1 MQLFWTQFNTEMLTF
16 TLLNN
21 ISISKF
27 ILMTAYY
34 IFSSQSK
41 TGEIY
46 SHIGS
51 AQPISASKT
60 PISPTSTIM
69 IHRIFCIYLHVIFL
83 QMEEKNVHNKKTRH
97 PLRTPRR
104 FRLSFINENT
114 FNEVWTLKF
123 TGPKIIAA
131 VAFLLFAIA
140 CMVATIIVLTP
151 IRTLL
156 PGYLKKEQR
165 QENIVNAM
173 RVDSLSEIVKTNNA
187 YMKNLTEILNPS
199 SAPAKQSIP
208 KAEIAALP
216 PDSLLPPSENE
227 KMFVHRFEEAE
238 RFNLKVK
245 SPAAAD
251 GIAFFCPINGATVK
265 TSGNNATEITLIAP
279 KEAAIFSIYGGTV
292 IGTYTTLNRGTTA
305 IVQHPNGFISKYSG
319 IATPFAVTGDK
330 VEAGSVIGLAGSGEK
345 PEETLISIELWNNG
359 TPLNPRDYI
368 PF

>member
-1 MQLFWTQFNTEMLTF
+1 
-16 TLLNN
+16 
-21 ISISKF
+21 
-27 ILMTAYY
+27 
-34 IFSSQSK
+34 
-41 TGEIY
+41 
-46 SHIGS
+46 
-51 AQPISASKT
+51 
-60 PISPTSTIM
+60 
-69 IHRIFCIYLHVIFL
+69 
-83 QMEEKNVHNKKTRH
+83 MEEKNNNKKNIRH

-131 VAFLLFAIA
+131 VAFVIFAIG
-140 CMVATIIVLTP
+140 CMAATIIVLTP

-187 YMKNLTEILNPS
+187 YMKNLADVLNPS
-199 SAPAKQSIP
+199 SEPAKQSIP

-227 KMFVHRFEEAE
+227 KMFVRRFEEAE
-238 RFNLKVK
+238 RFNLKIK

-251 GIAFFCPINGATVK
+251 GIAFFAPVNGAT
-265 TSGNNATEITLIAP
+265 TEAPRNSATEVTLIAP
-279 KEAAIFSIYGGTV
+279 KEAAICSIYGGTV

-330 VEAGSVIGLAGSGEK
+330 VEAGSVIGLAGNGENTK
-345 PEETLISIELWNNG
+345 GSLISIELWNNG
-359 TPLNPRDYI
+359 TALNPRDYI

>member
-1 MQLFWTQFNTEMLTF
+1 M
-16 TLLNN
+16 
-21 ISISKF
+21 
-27 ILMTAYY
+27 A
-34 IFSSQSK
+34 
-41 TGEIY
+41 
-46 SHIGS
+46 
-51 AQPISASKT
+51 
-60 PISPTSTIM
+60 
-69 IHRIFCIYLHVIFL
+69 
-83 QMEEKNVHNKKTRH
+83 
-97 PLRTPRR
+97 
-104 FRLSFINENT
+104 
-114 FNEVWTLKF
+114 
-123 TGPKIIAA
+123 
-131 VAFLLFAIA
+131 
-140 CMVATIIVLTP
+140 ATIIVLTP

-187 YMKNLTEILNPS
+187 YMKNLADVLNPS

-227 KMFVHRFEEAE
+227 KMFVRRFEEAE
-238 RFNLKVK
+238 RFNLKIK

-251 GIAFFCPINGATVK
+251 GIAFFAPVNGAT
-265 TSGNNATEITLIAP
+265 TEAPRNSATEVTLIAP
-279 KEAAIFSIYGGTV
+279 KEAAICSIYGGTV

-330 VEAGSVIGLAGSGEK
+330 VEAGSVIGLAGNGENTK
-345 PEETLISIELWNNG
+345 GSLISIELWNNG
-359 TPLNPRDYI
+359 TALNPRDYI

>member
-1 MQLFWTQFNTEMLTF
+1 MDGK
-16 TLLNN
+16 N
-21 ISISKF
+21 IHK
-27 ILMTAYY
+27 
-34 IFSSQSK
+34 
-41 TGEIY
+41 
-46 SHIGS
+46 
-51 AQPISASKT
+51 
-60 PISPTSTIM
+60 
-69 IHRIFCIYLHVIFL
+69 R
-83 QMEEKNVHNKKTRH
+83 KTRH
-97 PLRTPRR
+97 QLRTPRR

-131 VAFLLFAIA
+131 VAFLIFAIG

-199 SAPAKQSIP
+199 STPAKQSTP
-208 KAEIAALP
+208 KAEIAALS

-251 GIAFFCPINGATVK
+251 GIAFFSPINGATVEDSRSK
-265 TSGNNATEITLIAP
+265 TTEVTLIAP
-279 KEAAIFSIYGGTV
+279 KEAAICSIYGGTV
-292 IGTYTTLNRGTTA
+292 IGTYTVLNQGTTT

-319 IATPFAVTGDK
+319 ITTPFAVIGDK
-330 VEAGSVIGLAGSGEK
+330 VEAGSVIGLTGNGEK
-345 PEETLISIELWNNG
+345 AEESQISIELWNNG
-359 TPLNPRDYI
+359 TALNPRDYI